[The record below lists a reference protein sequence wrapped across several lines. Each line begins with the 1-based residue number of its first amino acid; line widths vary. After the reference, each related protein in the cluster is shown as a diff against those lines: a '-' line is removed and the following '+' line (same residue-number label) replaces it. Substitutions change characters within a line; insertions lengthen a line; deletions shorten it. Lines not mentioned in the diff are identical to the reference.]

1 MKRFLASL
9 LGTTPTTAEILK
21 LTVGTPIAFLG
32 ALITPDVP
40 ASLILLGCSL
50 AFLADAGASLG
61 KRIEE

>member
-21 LTVGTPIAFLG
+21 LTVGTPVTFMG
-32 ALITPDVP
+32 AIITPDVLP
-40 ASLILLGCSL
+40 SLLLLACSL
-50 AFLADAGASLG
+50 AFLADAGTSLG

>member
-21 LTVGTPIAFLG
+21 LSIGAPIAFLG

-40 ASLILLGCSL
+40 ASLILLVCSL
-50 AFLADAGASLG
+50 SFALDAGTSLG
-61 KRIEE
+61 RRIKE